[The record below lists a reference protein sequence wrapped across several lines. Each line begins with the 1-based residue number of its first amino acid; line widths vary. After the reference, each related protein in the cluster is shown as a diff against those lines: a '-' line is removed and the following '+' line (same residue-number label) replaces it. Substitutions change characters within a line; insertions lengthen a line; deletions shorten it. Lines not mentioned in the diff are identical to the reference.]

1 MLINN
6 DLKYWVSFTRIPGF
20 GKVRLGILKNKFGSL
35 EHAWTASKNELLQ
48 TGLDEK
54 IISTFLS
61 LRDKVFPDKE
71 LEQLDKYNIEAI
83 TVESPQYPCM
93 LREIP
98 DCPAVLFVRGKLISC
113 SEHSIAVVGTR
124 RATAYGK
131 QVTEELVRNLALNKI
146 TIISGLAKGIDTTA
160 HKAALE
166 ANGRTIAIFACGLD
180 IVYPY
185 ENAKLAREIMEKGAL
200 ISEHPL
206 GVKPKAEYFPQRN
219 RILSGLSRGVL
230 IVESGETGGALIT
243 ANFALEQDREV
254 FAVPGSVYSPLSK
267 GPNKLIQQ
275 GAKLVIDYIDI
286 LEELN
291 LPVID
296 HPCGTITKNDPDE
309 IESIIIKSIYYEPL
323 HIDQICRN
331 TELNIAVVQSYLTMM
346 ELKGLVK
353 HIGNLNY
360 MRCTGIK

>member
-1 MLINN
+1 MLITD
-6 DLKYWVSFTRIPGF
+6 DLKYWISFTRIPGF
-20 GKVRLGILKNKFGSL
+20 GKVRLGLLKNKFGSL
-35 EHAWTASKNELLQ
+35 EHAWTASKNDLLQ
-48 TGLDEK
+48 TGLDKK
-54 IISTFLS
+54 IISNFLS
-61 LRDKVFPDKE
+61 LRDKILPDKE
-71 LEQLDKYNIEAI
+71 LEQLEKYNIEAI
-83 TVESPQYPCM
+83 TIESPQYPCM
-93 LREIP
+93 LKEIA
-98 DCPAVLFVRGKLISC
+98 DCPAVLFVRGKLMPC
-113 SEHSIAVVGTR
+113 DELSIAVVGTR
-124 RATAYGK
+124 RATTYGR

-160 HKAALE
+160 HKTALE
-166 ANGRTIAIFACGLD
+166 ANGRTLAIFASGLD

-219 RILSGLSRGVL
+219 RILSGMSRGVL

-267 GPNKLIQQ
+267 GTNKLIQQ
-275 GAKLVIDYIDI
+275 GAKLVSDYMDI

-291 LPVID
+291 LPVNN
-296 HPCGTITKNDPDE
+296 HQCEMITLNNQDE
-309 IESIIIKSIYYEPL
+309 IESIIIKSLYYEPL

-331 TELNIAVVQSYLTMM
+331 TELNIAVVQSHLTVL

-360 MRCTGIK
+360 MRCTSMK